1 MYNKSVFSIFLIPGE
16 NQATIEEHIES
27 VRVPGSWATQVVVAA
42 ASAFEVPIYYYSIDK
57 KLQQYTWKVVHPY
70 SSTKHTLKLPEFPK
84 VSEGVSLQMPPHFEL
99 LYYDSLHYDAIV
111 CETTGRVCST
121 PPALSYNHSKLVI

>member
-27 VRVPGSWATQVVVAA
+27 VRVPGSWATQVEVVAA

-70 SSTKHTLKLPEFPK
+70 SSTKHTLKLP
-84 VSEGVSLQMPPHFEL
+84 GSL
-99 LYYDSLHYDAIV
+99 
-111 CETTGRVCST
+111 
-121 PPALSYNHSKLVI
+121 KLVKECHYKCPHTLNSCIMTLYTMMLLFVKQQEESAQPPQPCHTITVN